1 MNTAKKAIPF
11 LLKPVGKDYLWGGK
25 RLQSEFGKDCGMNPL
40 AETWECSTHPDGIS
54 IVASSIYAEQNLKEV
69 LEEHPEYLG
78 SCSDTYS
85 ELPIIIKLIDAQQNL
100 SVQVHPNDAYAKT
113 YENGQNG
120 KTEMWYILDAAP
132 DAHLVYGFCQT
143 ISRSELRQHLE
154 NGTIEP
160 YLNWIHVKKGDV
172 FFIKAGTVH
181 AIGAGILLA
190 EIQQSSNLTY
200 RLYDYNR
207 TDQNG
212 NKRKLHIERAL
223 NVIDMSVSLPSAQP
237 HPVKKEHGSC
247 IKKLSSCPYFQV
259 EHMTIKKKEDMCST
273 IVPASEKFQVLLCVD
288 GNGKI
293 DYGDKKTLIFS
304 KGNCIFVPANTND
317 LQLYGDSELLRVTI

>member
-54 IVASSIYAEQNLKEV
+54 IVVSGIYAGQNLKEV

-223 NVIDMSVSLPSAQP
+223 NVIDMSVSLSSAQP

-247 IKKLSSCPYFQV
+247 IKKLSSCPYF
-259 EHMTIKKKEDMCST
+259 
-273 IVPASEKFQVLLCVD
+273 
-288 GNGKI
+288 
-293 DYGDKKTLIFS
+293 
-304 KGNCIFVPANTND
+304 
-317 LQLYGDSELLRVTI
+317 